1 MSLSPTLTHDLHLNP
16 PSNDRDAN
24 TSNREVTIV
33 CISDTHG
40 DHRAL
45 TSYVPPGDIL
55 IHAGDY
61 TLYGKR
67 DDAADFNIWLGE
79 LKDAK
84 KFQHIIVV
92 QGNHEC
98 TAGWKRESKGILTN
112 ARLLTNEEVNIEV
125 EISEPLHLP
134 LTNNEKGKKCD
145 IRIFGTDFSWP
156 ALEPHCPKLDK
167 IKEHVDIIVSHCP
180 AMGYLDVNDG
190 CPALLKTVH
199 RVKPCLLIS
208 GHMHR
213 GRGIT
218 ALEDATGNVTTTFVN
233 AATVDKR
240 KVTKGPIVLR
250 VHIDA
255 IMSS

>member
-1 MSLSPTLTHDLHLNP
+1 MSLSPTLHHDLHLHP
-16 PSNDRDAN
+16 VSKGTSRDAEE
-24 TSNREVTIV
+24 SSREGPTISIV

-45 TSYVPPGDIL
+45 TNYIPPGEIL

-61 TLYGKR
+61 TLYGNR
-67 DDAADFNIWLGE
+67 DNAADFNVWLGE

-98 TAGWKRESKGILTN
+98 NAVWKRQSKGILSN
-112 ARLLTNEEVNIEV
+112 ARLLMNEVIKIEV
-125 EISEPLHLP
+125 DVSGPVKNGIE
-134 LTNNEKGKKCD
+134 GKKCE
-145 IRIFGTDFSWP
+145 IQIFGTDFFWP
-156 ALEPHCPKLDK
+156 ALEPQNAKLDN
-167 IKEHVDIIVSHCP
+167 IKESVDIIVSHCP
-180 AMGYLDVNDG
+180 AKGYLDMNDG
-190 CPALLKTVH
+190 CPALLQIVH
-199 RVKPCLLIS
+199 RVKPCLLVS

-213 GRGIT
+213 GRGIKT
-218 ALEDATGNVTTTFVN
+218 IEDSTGNTTTTFVN

-250 VHIDA
+250 VHID
-255 IMSS
+255 